1 MVKNIQ
7 NLLAL
12 LDEVLIVHII
22 FNSAINKPI
31 QEYFQT
37 SSDSGNNNYSIRNN
51 CIWIGN
57 TLNIKE
63 EGAGF
68 TLIGWRFLICGI
80 VSIIFA
86 YVAKYFVSMSSY
98 TRYILRQ
105 VRYKEIQ
112 GKTNLMIG
120 INHKDYYPITVF
132 LYT

>member
-1 MVKNIQ
+1 MNSSTNSRILFRP
-7 NLLAL
+7 LLIAG
-12 LDEVLIVHII
+12 II
-22 FNSAINKPI
+22 IIAFGI
-31 QEYFQT
+31 T
-37 SSDSGNNNYSIRNN
+37 

-57 TLNIKE
+57 TLDIKE

-68 TLIGWRFLICGI
+68 TIIGWRFLISGL

-86 YVAKYFVSMSSY
+86 YVAKYFVFMSSY

-105 VRYKEIQ
+105 VRYKKIQ